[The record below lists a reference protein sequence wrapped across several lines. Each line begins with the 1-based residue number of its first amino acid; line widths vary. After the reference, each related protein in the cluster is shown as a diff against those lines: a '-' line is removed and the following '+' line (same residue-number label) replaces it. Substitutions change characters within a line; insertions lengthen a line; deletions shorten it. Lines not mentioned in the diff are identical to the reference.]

1 MLNRESD
8 TDIFEET
15 AKRCEDTAIES
26 MLLVSMMTHE
36 LHFLPPP
43 SLSSHRLLIIAHHFI
58 IASAPSSRCGVWCVE
73 IVTLQQR

>member
-1 MLNRESD
+1 MLNCIHLTPRVGIKVMLNRESD

-43 SLSSHRLLIIAHHFI
+43 SLSIHRLLIIAHHFI
-58 IASAPSSRCGVWCVE
+58 IASAP
-73 IVTLQQR
+73 